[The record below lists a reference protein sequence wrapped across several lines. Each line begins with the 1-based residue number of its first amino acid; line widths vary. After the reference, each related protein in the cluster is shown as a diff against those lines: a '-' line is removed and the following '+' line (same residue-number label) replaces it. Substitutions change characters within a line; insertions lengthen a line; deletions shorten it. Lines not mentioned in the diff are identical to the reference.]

1 MAQTSISK
9 LLVLTVAA
17 TSLILSP
24 AVTQA
29 ARGGAPRIED
39 IEQSLTAD
47 RSYKVRVE
55 AALILGRLK
64 ERRSVAAL
72 ITALRDSHPA
82 VRATAAQALGRI
94 GDQSARDPLLRA
106 HQDGNRFVRR
116 MSGEAIRALQAKARN
131 PDPQVATTRGPTGR
145 PAFDVKP
152 MGDRSHKATPALR
165 GRMRDFVTTHL
176 RSVGDITVSN
186 EEPGFVVD
194 GSIKELSMTTG
205 PDLVQVGCSVQ
216 LVVSRHPSG
225 GVFLLTSGE
234 AMVQKPANQFKPQ
247 QKATMEM
254 EALEHAVRGASE
266 DLLQSLRRQ

>member
-1 MAQTSISK
+1 VVAHTSIGK
-9 LLVLTVAA
+9 LLVLTIAAASVA
-17 TSLILSP
+17 LSP
-24 AVTQA
+24 AMTEA
-29 ARGGAPRIED
+29 ARGGTPRIED
-39 IEQSLTAD
+39 VEQSLVQD

-64 ERRSVAAL
+64 DARSVPAL
-72 ITALRDSHPA
+72 ISALRDSHPA

-94 GDQSARDPLLRA
+94 GDPSAREPLLRA

-116 MSGEAIRALQAKARN
+116 MSGEAIRALQRART
-131 PDPQVATTRGPTGR
+131 PDPAVATNRPTGR

-176 RSVGDITVSN
+176 RAVGDITVDSQ
-186 EEPGFVVD
+186 EPGFVVD
-194 GSIKELSMTTG
+194 GAIKDLSMTTG

-216 LVVSRHPSG
+216 LVVSKHPSG

-234 AMVQKPANQFKPQ
+234 AMVQKPARQFKPQ